1 LRVVCSPMKGN
12 WSGRVTLNIVMES
25 MFLLLVE
32 NKEFLYILILSVFL
46 GIEVIGKVPQVLHT
60 PLMSGSNALSGV
72 VVLGCLLLLGK
83 ATDAN
88 VWVRILAW
96 LALVLATI
104 NVVGGFAVTNR
115 MLEMFKG
122 KKKNHG

>member
-1 LRVVCSPMKGN
+1 M
-12 WSGRVTLNIVMES
+12 
-25 MFLLLVE
+25 
-32 NKEFLYILILSVFL
+32 
-46 GIEVIGKVPQVLHT
+46 
-60 PLMSGSNALSGV
+60 
-72 VVLGCLLLLGK
+72 LLLGK